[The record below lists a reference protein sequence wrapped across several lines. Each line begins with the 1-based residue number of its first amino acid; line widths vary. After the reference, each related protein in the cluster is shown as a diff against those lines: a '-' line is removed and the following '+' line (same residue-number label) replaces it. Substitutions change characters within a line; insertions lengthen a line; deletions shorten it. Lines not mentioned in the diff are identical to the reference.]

1 MLECGP
7 RGARGQ
13 LANERRLAAS
23 VERPT
28 TVEGEGI
35 VSVLRGKSV
44 LVTGGASGIGRAVAQ
59 KLARAGSRIVI
70 WDLDPAGIERV
81 VSELSSLD
89 GGSHAGFVCDISQ
102 RAQVSAMAARVKQE
116 IGPIHIVVNCAGVVS
131 GKPFLELSDTQ
142 IERTIQVNTLGLIW
156 VLRAF
161 LPDMIEAGEGHLVT
175 VASAAGLIGVAGLTD
190 YCASKWAAVGLDEAL
205 RVELTKSAPRLKT
218 TIVCPYFV
226 NTGMFDGVATRFSW
240 LLPILKE
247 DYVAERIVRGIRRN
261 RRQVLMPWMVHT
273 IAPLRVL
280 PVWLFD
286 KIANIL
292 GVNAAMDAFCG
303 REGKV

>member
-1 MLECGP
+1 
-7 RGARGQ
+7 
-13 LANERRLAAS
+13 
-23 VERPT
+23 
-28 TVEGEGI
+28 
-35 VSVLRGKSV
+35 
-44 LVTGGASGIGRAVAQ
+44 VAQ
-59 KLARAGSRIVI
+59 KLARAGSRVVV
-70 WDLDPAGIERV
+70 WDIDQAGIERV
-81 VSELSSLD
+81 VNELGSIRTGESINVAFRSAKVAALRSANGAEATLND
-89 GGSHAGFVCDISQ
+89 SVVLSAGSHAGYVCDISQ
-102 RAQVSAMAARVKQE
+102 RERVSAVAARVKQE
-116 IGPIHIVVNCAGVVS
+116 VGPIQIVVSCAGVVS
-131 GKPFLELSDTQ
+131 GRPFLELSDTQ

-161 LPDMIEAGEGHLVT
+161 LPDMVEAGEGHLVT

-205 RVELTKSAPRLKT
+205 RVELKKQAPRLKT

-273 IAPLRVL
+273 IAPLRML

-286 KIANIL
+286 TIAKVL

-303 REGKV
+303 REGKT

>member
-1 MLECGP
+1 MLECAP
-7 RGARGQ
+7 RGARGRFMS
-13 LANERRLAAS
+13 EWGYAAI
-23 VERPT
+23 VGCPT
-28 TVEGEGI
+28 TVEGDGI
-35 VSVLRGKSV
+35 LSVLRGKNV

-59 KLARAGSRIVI
+59 KLARAGSRVVV
-70 WDLDPAGIERV
+70 WDIDQAGIERV
-81 VSELSSLD
+81 VDELNSVGGVTSSGYL
-89 GGSHAGFVCDISQ
+89 CDISQ
-102 RAQVSAMAARVKQE
+102 KQHVYELAVRTKQE
-116 IGPIHIVVNCAGVVS
+116 VGPIQIVVNCAGVVS
-131 GKPFLELSDTQ
+131 GRPFLELSDTQ

-205 RVELTKSAPRLKT
+205 RVELKKSAPRLKT

-273 IAPLRVL
+273 IAPLRML

-286 KIANIL
+286 TIAKVL

-303 REGKV
+303 REGKT